1 MLLNRG
7 LFWDDWI
14 YFRQPHALLATLGRE
29 LGSTWPG
36 ATSWLP
42 YGSWFSIWATRAVMF
57 ACFLGVALLVLRL
70 SRRLPFFDFGTRIA
84 FASLVAVFPAIAAR
98 DSIST
103 FIYPISLLL
112 FMAGWALLDH
122 SIDAKGWRSWV
133 PRVVA
138 LVLFFLSFRTASLVV
153 FYAAVIVW
161 VFWRCGVTWRRLREA
176 VSIVLRHADVVIL
189 PLVFWAFRSF
199 DAVPSGFY
207 ENYNI
212 VTGKSL
218 MAAPLLVPRALWQSL
233 VGAFTRMPGTAWW
246 PVVLAVAVVAAFAL
260 WKSGVERPPFS
271 SRRRAVA
278 AWLWAAGVGLLLVVL
293 GVFPYLAVGKVPGFG
308 DFNSRHQLLV
318 PFGAALIVVGLV
330 RALTDGARLPR
341 AVSVGIFA
349 VLIALCAGT
358 VAGDHVAYERE
369 WYKQLGMIEA
379 FQRAPQMQTGLAFE
393 FDDRTKRLNAAD
405 RVRRRFYEYAGLFE
419 QAFGTHD
426 RFGVDKADFARH
438 GMGYYTPM
446 FTPAFK
452 SEACG
457 PTPPQYLVTIERGSV
472 DLSSP
477 RVLARMLWNEWTGS
491 PSFSGDIAKTV
502 RLTFRPL

>member
-1 MLLNRG
+1 MDMENIK
-7 LFWDDWI
+7 DD
-14 YFRQPHALLATLGRE
+14 
-29 LGSTWPG
+29 
-36 ATSWLP
+36 LP
-42 YGSWFSIWATRAVMF
+42 
-57 ACFLGVALLVLRL
+57 
-70 SRRLPFFDFGTRIA
+70 RLP
-84 FASLVAVFPAIAAR
+84 
-98 DSIST
+98 
-103 FIYPISLLL
+103 
-112 FMAGWALLDH
+112 
-122 SIDAKGWRSWV
+122 K
-133 PRVVA
+133 
-138 LVLFFLSFRTASLVV
+138 
-153 FYAAVIVW
+153 
-161 VFWRCGVTWRRLREA
+161 
-176 VSIVLRHADVVIL
+176 
-189 PLVFWAFRSF
+189 
-199 DAVPSGFY
+199 
-207 ENYNI
+207 
-212 VTGKSL
+212 
-218 MAAPLLVPRALWQSL
+218 
-233 VGAFTRMPGTAWW
+233 
-246 PVVLAVAVVAAFAL
+246 
-260 WKSGVERPPFS
+260 
-271 SRRRAVA
+271 RRADA
-278 AWLWAAGVGLLLVVL
+278 H
-293 GVFPYLAVGKVPGFG
+293 KG
-308 DFNSRHQLLV
+308 D
-318 PFGAALIVVGLV
+318 FGAALIVVGLV

-419 QAFGTHD
+419 QAFGTHG